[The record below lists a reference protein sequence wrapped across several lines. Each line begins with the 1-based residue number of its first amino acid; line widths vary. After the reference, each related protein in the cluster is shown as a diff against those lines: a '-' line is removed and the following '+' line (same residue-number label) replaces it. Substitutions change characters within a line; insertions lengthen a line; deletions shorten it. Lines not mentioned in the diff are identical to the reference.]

1 MVLRLFGG
9 DMGNFDF
16 NKIKENKIILGFIF
30 GLILFSL
37 VLYFFFT
44 KYVVNDSEKRRFVDK
59 ASGTLVDEID
69 QEPERAGMNY
79 KPSVSFVGFAKLYEK
94 IGAEKYLDFQ
104 NSVNENVDNGTFGES
119 VKYVSLKRDSI
130 KDEDDSLT
138 FIIVIDNKMKNNF
151 TVTFDGEKFI
161 YTKN

>member
-1 MVLRLFGG
+1 
-9 DMGNFDF
+9 
-16 NKIKENKIILGFIF
+16 
-30 GLILFSL
+30 
-37 VLYFFFT
+37 
-44 KYVVNDSEKRRFVDK
+44 
-59 ASGTLVDEID
+59 
-69 QEPERAGMNY
+69 
-79 KPSVSFVGFAKLYEK
+79 
-94 IGAEKYLDFQ
+94 
-104 NSVNENVDNGTFGES
+104 